1 MTDEQRKANAVAFR
15 SAAEIIRTS
24 RDAPLFGDGGDGYVG
39 AALRAEARRFV
50 VETLEQWAEFAEKV
64 R

>member
-1 MTDEQRKANAVAFR
+1 MAFR
-15 SAAEIIRTS
+15 NAAEIVRTS
-24 RDAPLFGDGGDGYVG
+24 RDAPLFGDTGDGYVS

-50 VETLEQWAEFAEKV
+50 VETLEQWAAFVEKV